1 MYVTVNL
8 SSRKTGAI
16 KCFLEKFYQKELD
29 IDDGVEQWVYV
40 YKKPL
45 DAIEMI
51 STVIDN
57 NDKHKISVFVQ
68 VDKYDIHPVTYEN
81 YNDIIK
87 ALLYLYYK
95 EEGVYEEST

>member
-1 MYVTVNL
+1 MGRAV
-8 SSRKTGAI
+8 
-16 KCFLEKFYQKELD
+16 
-29 IDDGVEQWVYV
+29 VYV
-40 YKKPL
+40 YRKPL

-57 NDKHKISVFVQ
+57 NDKHKISVCVQ
-68 VDKYDIHPVTYEN
+68 VDKNDVHPVTYEN

-95 EEGVYEEST
+95 KKYIKKVYKFILWEDNDGS